1 MTKRKPVLIQGRGPR
16 RPTPPIIFKTK
27 LVPEGPTKIFL
38 ETGPPLIY
46 PPPPPQP
53 HPYRRVWIQHW
64 KPIAISRPAL
74 KLLNITLI
82 ASVPV
87 YKQLTA
93 RLDSTGKNIPK
104 RNIHCL
110 GVSTFPQ

>member
-1 MTKRKPVLIQGRGPR
+1 MTKRKPGEGPEKAHASHY
-16 RPTPPIIFKTK
+16 FETK
-27 LVPEGPTKIFL
+27 LGPEGLTKMFL
-38 ETGPPLIY
+38 ETGPPTYLS
-46 PPPPPQP
+46 PPPQP
-53 HPYRRVWIQHW
+53 HPYLRVWIQHW
-64 KPIAISRPAL
+64 KPIAISRLAL

-87 YKQLTA
+87 YKQLMA
-93 RLDSTGKNIPK
+93 PLDGTGKNIPK

>member
-46 PPPPPQP
+46 PPPPPTPPLSQGMD
-53 HPYRRVWIQHW
+53 
-64 KPIAISRPAL
+64 PAL
-74 KLLNITLI
+74 ETNSNKQAGSEITQYNI
-82 ASVPV
+82 
-87 YKQLTA
+87 
-93 RLDSTGKNIPK
+93 DSIGPS
-104 RNIHCL
+104 L
-110 GVSTFPQ
+110 